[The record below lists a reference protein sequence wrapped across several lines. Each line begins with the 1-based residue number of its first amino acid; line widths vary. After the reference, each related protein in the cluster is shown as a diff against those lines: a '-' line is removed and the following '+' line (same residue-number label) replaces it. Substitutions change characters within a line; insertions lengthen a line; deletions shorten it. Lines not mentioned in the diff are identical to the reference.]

1 MDYDEFFDKL
11 NFINGKIIGVVVK
24 QEMVRSKFF
33 NFVFGKIW
41 KLVDIDKDGMLDMDE
56 WVLVNYLI
64 KIKLEGYDLSVDL
77 FDYFILLF
85 KKKEKF

>member
-64 KIKLEGYDLSVDL
+64 KIKLEGYDLFVDL
-77 FDYFILLF
+77 FDYFIFLF

>member
-77 FDYFILLF
+77 FDYFIFLF

>member
-64 KIKLEGYDLSVDL
+64 KIKLEGYDLLVDL
-77 FDYFILLF
+77 LDYFIFLF